1 MGEGYGTSTTP
12 MHEKPEGENAFIRLA
27 QRPRIMLVLLAG
39 WALLGVLTE
48 AFTNSDFFLNAGN
61 RELDGAIAARAL
73 SWQGI
78 PLAVLYLY
86 CARDPV
92 KYQRVFWLALIEQ
105 VAAFASAM
113 YHWLVTEDFSGES
126 VFVPLVGSAALA
138 TLVFV
143 HLFQPRQPEAP
154 APARE

>member
-1 MGEGYGTSTTP
+1 MGEGYGMSTTP

-27 QRPRIMLVLLAG
+27 QRPRVMLIILAA

-48 AFTNSDFFLNAGN
+48 AFTNSDLFLNAHN
-61 RELDGAIAARAL
+61 REMDGALAARAL
-73 SWQGI
+73 SWEGI

-105 VAAFASAM
+105 AAAIASAM
-113 YHWLVTEDFSGES
+113 YHWLVTKDFSAES
-126 VFVPLVGSAALA
+126 VFVPLAGSAALA

-143 HLFQPRQPEAP
+143 HLFQPREPEGP
-154 APARE
+154 APVKE